1 MTNKKFFRSMAVLV
15 LLIVGLTITTMALMR
30 ETLQLNDHTF
40 ETGRMKINLNNGQ
53 KLKFRDV
60 NGNDIAYF
68 EPGMTVVSDFF
79 VRNEGTNDMYY
90 RFYFD
95 QVEGELAEVVH
106 VTILDGNEII
116 FEGDMRNMDRKH
128 SSAVDDVLAI
138 NESKTLTIMF
148 TVDQNSG
155 NQYMSKYLAFALN
168 AEGTQVRN
176 NPNREFNK

>member
-1 MTNKKFFRSMAVLV
+1 MTDKKFFRSIVTLV
-15 LLIVGLTITTMALMR
+15 LLIIGLTITTMALMR
-30 ETLQLNDHTF
+30 ETLQLNEHTF

-138 NESKTLTIMF
+138 SESKTLTIMF
-148 TVDQNSG
+148 TVDPDTG

>member
-1 MTNKKFFRSMAVLV
+1 MTNKKFFRSMAILV

-30 ETLQLNDHTF
+30 ETLQLHDHTF

-53 KLKFRDV
+53 KLQFRDV

-68 EPGMTVVSDFF
+68 EPGMTVVSNFF

-95 QVEGELAEVVH
+95 QVEGELAEVVR

-128 SSAVDDVLAI
+128 SSAVDDVLEI

-148 TVDQNSG
+148 TVDPDSG